1 MFEVIQ
7 VLYILDD
14 FWELVLLSGSSFT
27 QRSLI
32 PHRCFDIRFQAFN
45 IFKEKQGAIWDEVW
59 WSPTSVINLELDND
73 RGTGI
78 NTMHKD
84 RWIWICTNEGI
95 SFRQDDSWYD
105 LILGTVRYKIIKDR
119 MLNDREHKLGRA
131 CTNNDN
137 AKNRIGEH
145 PRVYFLTFLDDEKSL
160 VENQCFITYSHCCC
174 CRCCSFP
181 ISFFPHPSF
190 PGKFWGGSSFFLNM
204 KEGTDELSE
213 RTFTTCF
220 EGYGYCHHFLG
231 QTVNPPFS
239 DTPISAR
246 IITIS
251 DLMSWWF
258 MISDNWYTVYNIYI
272 YI

>member
-1 MFEVIQ
+1 MKPFAEPRTWERILAFAYVWGNSSPVYLGWLLGTFFAFRLIFYTEISDSTSLLWHP
-7 VLYILDD
+7 VSSLTYIYIKKNRVMKSNKCNQL
-14 FWELVLLSGSSFT
+14 G
-27 QRSLI
+27 
-32 PHRCFDIRFQAFN
+32 N
-45 IFKEKQGAIWDEVW
+45 
-59 WSPTSVINLELDND
+59 

-78 NTMHKD
+78 NTMQTD

-137 AKNRIGEH
+137 AKNKIGEH
-145 PRVYFLTFLDDEKSL
+145 PMVYFPTFLDDEKSL
-160 VENQCFITYSHCCC
+160 VENHCCITYPQCCC

-190 PGKFWGGSSFFLNM
+190 PGKFWGGSSFFWNM

-213 RTFTTCF
+213 QTFTTCF
-220 EGYGYCHHFLG
+220 EGYGFVSKWLATKFHALSSFSRSDG
-231 QTVNPPFS
+231 QS
-239 DTPISAR
+239 PIFWH
-246 IITIS
+246 THIS
-251 DLMSWWF
+251 K
-258 MISDNWYTVYNIYI
+258 NNHN
-272 YI
+272 

>member
-1 MFEVIQ
+1 MKSNKCNQ
-7 VLYILDD
+7 L
-14 FWELVLLSGSSFT
+14 G
-27 QRSLI
+27 
-32 PHRCFDIRFQAFN
+32 N
-45 IFKEKQGAIWDEVW
+45 
-59 WSPTSVINLELDND
+59 

-78 NTMHKD
+78 NTMQTD

-105 LILGTVRYKIIKDR
+105 LIFGTVRYKIIKDR

-137 AKNRIGEH
+137 AKNKIGEH
-145 PRVYFLTFLDDEKSL
+145 PMVYFPTFLDDEKSL
-160 VENQCFITYSHCCC
+160 VENRCITYPQCCC

-181 ISFFPHPSF
+181 ISFFLIPVFQVSF
-190 PGKFWGGSSFFLNM
+190 GVVHRFFGTWK
-204 KEGTDELSE
+204 KEQTNYPNKHSQPVLRDMDLSQN
-213 RTFTTCF
+213 
-220 EGYGYCHHFLG
+220 GLLQNSMHCHHFLG

-239 DTPISAR
+239 DTPISAK

-258 MISDNWYTVYNIYI
+258 MISDNWYTVYIYN
-272 YI
+272 